1 MKKMLPMMLIMLILV
16 GFGFT
21 FAYQGYAMH
30 QQVAQ
35 DEEVF
40 HKLQAEY
47 FILSKAE
54 REAAITGSELNEK
67 LVQIMNTPSELMRMK
82 LVGVGRILVGIF
94 LLLFGILIALVSMPM
109 RLAAFMRK

>member
-16 GFGFT
+16 VSGFV
-21 FAYQGYAMH
+21 FAYQGFSMH
-30 QQVAQ
+30 QQVSK
-35 DEEVF
+35 EEAAF
-40 HKLQAEY
+40 HQLQSEY

-54 REAAITGSELNEK
+54 REAALTGSELNEK
-67 LVQIMNTPSELMRMK
+67 LVQIMNAPSELMQLK
-82 LVGVGRILVGIF
+82 LIGVGRILIGIF